1 MVVVYLPVTAFR
13 SILPQ
18 LTEGIWPMVDEE
30 DSFPSFVF
38 TRLDMKQILANRL
51 QMIASHRKLQ
61 QKDEM
66 DRIKNTYMGE
76 QGSK

>member
-30 DSFPSFVF
+30 DSFPSFCFHMPGHETDTCKSF
-38 TRLDMKQILANRL
+38 TD
-51 QMIASHRKLQ
+51 
-61 QKDEM
+61 D
-66 DRIKNTYMGE
+66 
-76 QGSK
+76 SKSSEVTAEG